1 VKMCFLFGG
10 VFWGI
15 VLVLLGL
22 SIIVRI
28 VFNIH
33 FPFFRILFALIIIYF
48 GLKVLLGGFGVRA
61 PKNTIFF
68 NESNVSAFNP
78 NNDDYN
84 IVFGKGTIDLTNFQ
98 VSEKNSRVYVKTA
111 FGAGTI
117 KISSKVPTLI
127 KVTSAFSDARMPDG
141 NAIAFGKYVYKNK
154 SYHDSA
160 ACLKVNAK
168 VIFGSLDIIE
178 Q

>member
-1 VKMCFLFGG
+1 MCFLFGG

-33 FPFFRILFALIIIYF
+33 FPFFRILTALIIIYF
-48 GLKVLLGGFGVRA
+48 GLKVLLGGIGVRA

-68 NESNVSAFNP
+68 NESNFSAINP
-78 NNDDYN
+78 NNDDYS
-84 IVFGKGTIDLTNFQ
+84 IIFGKGTVDLTNLEL
-98 VSEKNSRVYVKTA
+98 SEKNNRVYVKTA

-117 KISSKVPTLI
+117 KISSKVPTMI
-127 KVTSAFSDARMPDG
+127 KVSSAFSDARMPDG

-154 SYHDSA
+154 SYRDSA
-160 ACLKVNAK
+160 TCLKVNAN
-168 VIFGSLDIIE
+168 VVFGSLDILE

>member
-1 VKMCFLFGG
+1 MCFLFGG

-33 FPFFRILFALIIIYF
+33 FPFFRILIALIIIYF
-48 GLKVLLGGFGVRA
+48 GLKVLLGGIGVRA

-98 VSEKNSRVYVKTA
+98 VSEKNSRVYVKTV

-117 KISSKVPTLI
+117 KISSKAPTLI
-127 KVTSAFSDARMPDG
+127 KVSSAFSDARMPDG

-154 SYHDSA
+154 SYRDSA
-160 ACLKVNAK
+160 ACLTVNAK
-168 VIFGSLDIIE
+168 VVFGSLDIIE